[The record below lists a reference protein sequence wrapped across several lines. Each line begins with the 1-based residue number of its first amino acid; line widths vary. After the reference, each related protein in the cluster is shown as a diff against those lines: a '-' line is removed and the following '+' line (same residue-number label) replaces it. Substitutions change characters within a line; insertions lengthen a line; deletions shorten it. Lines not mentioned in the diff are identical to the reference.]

1 MKIKDY
7 MNASVKGLSAK
18 KLRTVLTFLSILIG
32 VCSITLISTIG
43 NSGKAT
49 INYEMDKLGLNGI
62 SIKSTKKTVNENLL
76 LHQEDALALKSFLG
90 EGFLVSANLNH
101 YAEVEGLSDEV
112 MVCGGEK
119 DLFSI
124 MNLKLVSGRGITLKD
139 VENCTQVAI
148 IDERF
153 ARKLYGTENVLGKK
167 LPLEGTE
174 GLTIVGVLK
183 SDDEMADKFQLQVPS
198 FVYLPVTTAQQIVNT
213 KAVSAISVSA
223 LEGINLDNYVKSIIQ
238 FLKDEKNQTYKAE
251 NLNQQK
257 EQINNIADIVTLIIA
272 IIGSISLVVGG
283 LGVMNTMLVSVSER
297 KKEIGIKKAIGATNR
312 NILLE
317 FILEA
322 IFLTVLSGIAGIFCG
337 VALGKW
343 LTDFY
348 GLIFVMNVE
357 IIRLSF
363 VVSVV
368 IGVVFGGYPAW
379 KAARLKPMEALRS

>member
-1 MKIKDY
+1 MKVKDY
-7 MNASVKGLSAK
+7 MYASFKGLSAK

-62 SIKSTKKTVNENLL
+62 SIKSTKKTMNETLL
-76 LHQEDALALKSFLG
+76 LNQQDALALKSFLG

-101 YAEVEGLSDEV
+101 YATVEGMQDEV
-112 MVCGGEK
+112 MLCGSEK

-124 MNLKLVSGRGITLKD
+124 MNLKLLSGRGITRKD
-139 VENCTQVAI
+139 VENRTRVAV

-153 ARKLYGTENVLGKK
+153 ARKLYGTVDVLGKK
-167 LPLEGTE
+167 LLLEGTE
-174 GLTIVGVLK
+174 GLTVVGVLK
-183 SDDEMADKFQLQVPS
+183 NDDKMAEKLELQVPS
-198 FVYLPVTTAQQIVNT
+198 FVYLPVTTAQNIVNT

-223 LEGINLDNYVKSIIQ
+223 AEGKNLDNYVKSIIQ
-238 FLKDEKNQTYKAE
+238 FLKDEKNQIYKAE

-257 EQINNIADIVTLIIA
+257 EQINHIADIVTLIIA
-272 IIGSISLVVGG
+272 IIGSVSLIVGG

-322 IFLTVLSGIAGIFCG
+322 IFLTVLSGIMGIGCG
-337 VALGKW
+337 IAIGKW
-343 LTDFY
+343 LTECY
-348 GLIFVMNVE
+348 GLIFVLNLE

-379 KAARLKPMEALRS
+379 KAARMKPMEALRS

>member
-1 MKIKDY
+1 MRIKDY
-7 MNASVKGLSAK
+7 LNASAKGLSAK
-18 KLRTVLTFLSILIG
+18 KMRTVLTFLSILIG

-62 SIKSTKKTVNENLL
+62 SIKSTKKTMNENLL
-76 LHQEDALALKSFLG
+76 LHQEDAQALKSFLG
-90 EGFLVSANLNH
+90 ENFLISANLNH
-101 YAEVEGLSDEV
+101 YGSIEGHPEEV
-112 MVCGGEK
+112 MIWGGEK

-124 MNLKLVSGRGITLKD
+124 MNLKLLSGRGITKKD
-139 VENCTQVAI
+139 VENRTQVAVI
-148 IDERF
+148 EERL
-153 ARKLYGTENVLGKK
+153 ARELYGTQQVLGKTI
-167 LPLEGTE
+167 PLEGTD

-183 SDDEMADKFQLQVPS
+183 SDDQVTDKLQLHVPF
-198 FVYLPVTTAQQIVNT
+198 FVYLPVTTAQQMINT
-213 KAVSAISVSA
+213 KAVSAISVSGKK
-223 LEGINLDNYVKSIIQ
+223 GINLDNYVTSIIQ
-238 FLKDEKNQTYKAE
+238 FLKEKKNETYKAE

-322 IFLTVLSGIAGIFCG
+322 IFLTVLSGIAGIGCG
-337 VALGKW
+337 IAIGKW
-343 LTDFY
+343 LTEFY

-363 VVSVV
+363 LVSVV
-368 IGVVFGGYPAW
+368 IGVIFGGYPAW
-379 KAARLKPMEALRS
+379 KAARMKPMEALRS